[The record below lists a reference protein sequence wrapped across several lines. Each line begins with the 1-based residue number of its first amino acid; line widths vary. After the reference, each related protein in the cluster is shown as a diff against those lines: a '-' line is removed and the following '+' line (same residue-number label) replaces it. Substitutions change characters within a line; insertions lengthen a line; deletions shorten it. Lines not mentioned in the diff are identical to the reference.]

1 MCQQPYKHGSSRS
14 SFDMDAGLA
23 VVVAAIV
30 AAIGGIAITLIQ
42 LRSFRTENREDHA
55 MVAKRLDTVIDM
67 VAKQGA
73 KLTGHLDWHL
83 IKEPRKDQQVKQ
95 VATRKKK

>member
-1 MCQQPYKHGSSRS
+1 
-14 SFDMDAGLA
+14 MDAGLA

-30 AAIGGIAITLIQ
+30 AAIGGIAITLVQ

-83 IKEPRKDQQVKQ
+83 IKEPRKDPTKVKQ

>member
-1 MCQQPYKHGSSRS
+1 
-14 SFDMDAGLA
+14 MDAGLA

-42 LRSFRTENREDHA
+42 LRSFRTENRQDHA

>member
-1 MCQQPYKHGSSRS
+1 
-14 SFDMDAGLA
+14 MDAGLA

-55 MVAKRLDTVIDM
+55 MVQKRLDTVIDM
-67 VAKQGA
+67 VGKQGA
-73 KLTGHLDWHL
+73 KLTGHLDWHVT
-83 IKEPRKDQQVKQ
+83 KEPSKDRQVKQ

>member
-1 MCQQPYKHGSSRS
+1 
-14 SFDMDAGLA
+14 MDAGLA

-73 KLTGHLDWHL
+73 KLAGHLDWHL

>member
-1 MCQQPYKHGSSRS
+1 
-14 SFDMDAGLA
+14 MDAGLA

-30 AAIGGIAITLIQ
+30 AAIGGIAVTLIQ
-42 LRSFRTENREDHA
+42 LRSFRSENREDHA
-55 MVAKRLDTVIDM
+55 MVQKRLDTVIDM
-67 VAKQGA
+67 VAKQGT

-83 IKEPRKDQQVKQ
+83 TKEPRKDPTRVKQ